1 MLTGPPS
8 LHGSHSLCHCVHAMW
23 TDRILFIDAEALVI
37 DKPAGLAVHGGPK
50 TPHSLED
57 HLHDLRFGFHRPPAL
72 VHRLDRDTSGC
83 LLLSRNPK
91 AHKRFA
97 RAFEEGR
104 VGKLYLA
111 VLEGVVDGEGRIDLP
126 LLKVSTR
133 EQGWR
138 MVADPK
144 GQAARTRWRA
154 LAQDG
159 GRTLVAFEP
168 ETGRT
173 HQIRAHAA
181 YGLDAPVVGD
191 LVYGRAG
198 PAMLLHS
205 ARLEVPRDAKPAVVA
220 EAPLPPS
227 FGAFRDAA

>member
-1 MLTGPPS
+1 
-8 LHGSHSLCHCVHAMW
+8 MW
-23 TDRILFIDAEALVI
+23 DSRILFIDAEALVI
-37 DKPAGLAVHGGPK
+37 DKPAGMAVHAGPK
-50 TPHSLED
+50 TPYSLAD
-57 HLHDLRFGFHRPPAL
+57 HLADLRFGFHRAPSP

-104 VGKLYLA
+104 VEKRYLA
-111 VLEGVVDGEGRIDLP
+111 ALDGVIEGEGAIDMALA
-126 LLKVSTR
+126 KVSSR

-138 MVADPK
+138 MVADPA

-154 LAQDG
+154 LATEG

-181 YGLDAPVVGD
+181 YALGAPVIGD
-191 LVYGRAG
+191 PVYGRPA
-198 PAMLLHS
+198 PAMLLHAAS
-205 ARLEVPRDAKPAVVA
+205 LSVARDGKPAVA
-220 EAPLPPS
+220 ATAPLPPS
-227 FGAFRDAA
+227 FGALRGAA